1 MIHGFIIHT
10 PEIIPDLTFINARG
24 MIAPYHSPRWIEF
37 AAWCSSTNETT
48 GDLVAGSLWGRGR
61 MTKKT
66 AFWIFLIG
74 TISSAVVFLGA
85 TYDTHRQVGAL
96 SHVDKLSDQV
106 VAGKRAFEK
115 YNCNDCHTILGFGG
129 YYAPDLTKVVQ
140 RVGAEGVRYRV
151 KSPELAFAKST
162 RKMPQ
167 QNLSDQEITDLVA
180 FFSWVGEINNN
191 DWPPQDSKKRLSRGE
206 QMMVAKVGVSPGA
219 AVFQT
224 KGCMNCHSL
233 NGTGGTFGPA
243 LDKVGAGMSAEEI
256 EKYVRNPKGVNPGSK
271 MPSQKDNLS
280 ERELDEVARF
290 LATLK

>member
-1 MIHGFIIHT
+1 
-10 PEIIPDLTFINARG
+10 
-24 MIAPYHSPRWIEF
+24 
-37 AAWCSSTNETT
+37 
-48 GDLVAGSLWGRGR
+48 

-74 TISSAVVFLGA
+74 TLSSAAVFLAA

-96 SHVDKLSDQV
+96 ANVGKLSDQV
-106 VAGKRAFEK
+106 VAGKRTFEK

-140 RVGAEGVRYRV
+140 RVGEEGIRYRV
-151 KSPELAFAKST
+151 KSPELAFANSP
-162 RKMPQ
+162 RKMPNQ
-167 QNLSDQEITDLVA
+167 HVSDREIDDLVA
-180 FFSWVGEINNN
+180 FFRWVGEINNN
-191 DWPPQDSKKRLSRGE
+191 DWPPQDSRKRLSRGE

-243 LDKVGAGMSAEEI
+243 LDKIGAGMSAEAI
-256 EKYVRNPKGVNPGSK
+256 EKYVRNPKSVDPNAK
-271 MPSQKDNLS
+271 MPPQKDNLT
-280 ERELDEVARF
+280 ERELEEVSRF